1 MNFNVVK
8 RLKNTEEQYVLLKNR
23 INILKINDER
33 NAKKILNN
41 VNQIEKLQMIRSH
54 TNDKNNQVIY

>member
-1 MNFNVVK
+1 M
-8 RLKNTEEQYVLLKNR
+8 LLKNR

-33 NAKKILNN
+33 NAKKISNN

-54 TNDKNNQVIY
+54 TNDKNHQVSSRIIDSLGN